1 MSKFL
6 ERCLRI
12 DKLNNQITSLKLS
25 NALGL
30 TQFKW
35 DTIYR
40 NEAIQCFR
48 RHLPISCIAVS
59 SALVETCLLLEHI
72 KRYKPIK
79 KGNEKNS
86 FGNKDQLCSLFTEF
100 LISDVPLERLLDS
113 DEDIE
118 ELQNKVKEISQVKYI
133 LTKNIFTHGN
143 VLYPATQVSPLT
155 PLNEN
160 KFDLGD
166 LIYPSTLFST
176 LLPFNRRELLA
187 YGIKGDEPLLETVA
201 YIHLFKTI
209 RFMKSFTEKTNLK

>member
-6 ERCLRI
+6 ERCSRI

-25 NALGL
+25 SALGL

-48 RHLPISCIAVS
+48 RHLPISCITVS
-59 SALVETCLLLEHI
+59 SALVETCLLFEHI
-72 KRYKPIK
+72 KKEKHNK
-79 KGNEKNS
+79 KGSENS
-86 FGNKDQLCSLFTEF
+86 FGNRDQLCSLFMEF

-113 DEDIE
+113 DENIE
-118 ELQNKVKEISQVKYI
+118 ELQNKVKEVSQVKYI
-133 LTKNIFTHGN
+133 LTKNIFNHGN
-143 VLYPATQVSPLT
+143 ILYPATHVSPLT

-160 KFDLGD
+160 KFDPGD

-176 LLPFNRRELLA
+176 LLPFNRQELLA
-187 YGIKGDEPLLETVA
+187 YGVKGDEPLLETVA
-201 YIHLFKTI
+201 YIHLFKTL
-209 RFMKSFTEKTNLK
+209 RFMKSFTEKTNLE